1 MNRQVTN
8 LNYFSVDMDE
18 KNPETGKIITYSAS
32 FATDT
37 IESAIKMAQAV
48 FPESENFRDSQ
59 ICADDTIYV
68 DATLAHNI
76 VTGKAEPV
84 ADKKTAEPEVS
95 AEETQA
101 ADRTRTLRLLA
112 DPEIIKSA
120 APWAAQFS
128 TTAERDGKRV
138 YQQYFIDYLSDEDH
152 HYIAEGCTYIQPSH
166 YDFIVTKM
174 QRMGGDFWLVVFTKT
189 GDDAESATFAST
201 SLIQAIDTEEVNYII
216 RMLRH
221 RNLITDDIKPFLITK
236 HFTQE
241 VHFGHIEH
249 DEEYNGLASYFIT
262 ANDKG
267 QSIADVHPM
276 SCDYIEYHAGS
287 HMVEIMAGEMGFMD
301 KKSQS

>member
-8 LNYFSVDMDE
+8 LNCFSIDMDE
-18 KNPETGKIITYSAS
+18 KNPETGRITTYTAS

-37 IESAIKMAQAV
+37 LESAIKMAQAA

-84 ADKKTAEPEVS
+84 ADKGTADPEVS
-95 AEETQA
+95 AEEAQA

-112 DPEIIKSA
+112 DPEIIESA

-128 TTAERDGKRV
+128 TTAERDGEHIYK
-138 YQQYFIDYLSDEDH
+138 QYFIDRITDEDH
-152 HYIAEGCTYIQPSH
+152 HHIAEGCTDIQPSH
-166 YDFIVTKM
+166 YDFVVTKM
-174 QRMGGDFWLVVFTKT
+174 SSMGGNFWLVVFTKT
-189 GDDAESATFAST
+189 GNDTESAKFSST
-201 SLIQAIDTEEVNYII
+201 ALIQAIDPEEVCYII

-221 RNLITDDIKPFLITK
+221 RHLLADNLRPFMITQ
-236 HFTQE
+236 HYTQE

-249 DEEYNGLASYFIT
+249 DEEYDGLASHFVK
-262 ANDKG
+262 AKAEG
-267 QSIADVHPM
+267 SSIADSHPM
-276 SCDYIEYHAGS
+276 GCDYIEYHAGS
-287 HMVEIMAGEMGFMD
+287 RMVEIMRGETL
-301 KKSQS
+301 